1 MTKHFAII
9 GAGIAGIT
17 CARTLVQAGHR
28 VTVFEK
34 SRGVG
39 GRMSTRSTPFGSFDH
54 GTQYFTVRDTR
65 FAQAIET
72 APGVCK
78 PWSANAVR
86 VLDAMGRVVEAA
98 LPHRESHWVA
108 KPGMNALVKAWAQPL
123 QSHIQLG
130 AKVLRISRDAL
141 HKQQWQ
147 LYTEGEDDN
156 GNVTQQVFAGFDG
169 VLMAQPPLQA
179 QELLRSSSLAP
190 ALVKPL
196 NAVQVAPCWTLMI
209 AFPHAAQPITLGPQW
224 NAARSNHHRVAW
236 LARESSK
243 PGRNQ
248 LERWTVQASAA
259 WSQEHLEDAPER
271 VQAKLLKA
279 FSEITGIRATPAHA
293 DVHRWRYAKTLQP
306 LGKTHLWDA
315 KQGLGICGDWCIG
328 HRVEDGF
335 VSGLELS
342 LAVAHSA

>member
-1 MTKHFAII
+1 MTQHFAII

-17 CARTLVQAGHR
+17 CARTLAQAGHQ

-34 SRGVG
+34 SRGPG
-39 GRMSTRSTPFGSFDH
+39 GRMSTRTTPFGGFDH
-54 GTQYFTVRDTR
+54 GAQYFTVRDNR
-65 FAQAIET
+65 FEQALQT
-72 APGVCK
+72 SPGVCK

-98 LPHRESHWVA
+98 LPHREMHWVA
-108 KPGMNALVKAWAQPL
+108 KPGMNALVKAWASPL
-123 QSHIQLG
+123 QD
-130 AKVLRISRDAL
+130 RIHSETRVMRVERDAIN
-141 HKQQWQ
+141 KKQWQ
-147 LYTEGEDDN
+147 LHTDGTD
-156 GNVTQQVFAGFDG
+156 GGQQVFGGFDG
-169 VLMAQPPLQA
+169 VMLAIPPLQA
-179 QELLRSSSLAP
+179 QTLLESSQLAP
-190 ALVKPL
+190 VLFKALGP
-196 NAVQVAPCWTLMI
+196 VQVAPCWTLMV

-259 WSQEHLEDAPER
+259 WSQEHLDDAPER
-271 VQAKLLKA
+271 VQAKLIKA

-293 DVHRWRYAKTLQP
+293 DVHLWRYAKTLRP
-306 LGKTHLWDA
+306 LGQSHLWNA
-315 KQGLGICGDWCIG
+315 SLQLGVCGDWCLG

-342 LAVAHSA
+342 LAVAAAS

>member
-17 CARTLVQAGHR
+17 CARTLLQAGHQ

-54 GTQYFTVRDTR
+54 GTQYFTVRDAR

-123 QSHIQLG
+123 EGQIQLG
-130 AKVLRISRDAL
+130 AKVLRIARDAL
-141 HKQQWQ
+141 NKKHWQ
-147 LYTEGEDDN
+147 LHTEGEDES
-156 GNVTQQVFAGFDG
+156 GNKTNHVFAGFDG
-169 VLMAQPPLQA
+169 VLLAQPPLQA
-179 QELLRSSSLAP
+179 QELLRTSNLAP
-190 ALVKPL
+190 AMVKPL
-196 NAVQVAPCWTLMI
+196 NAVQVAPCWTLMV
-209 AFPHAAQPITLGPQW
+209 AFPNAAQSITLGPQW

-248 LERWTVQASAA
+248 LERWTIQASAA

-293 DVHRWRYAKTLQP
+293 DVHRWRYAKTLHP

-328 HRVEDGF
+328 HRAEDGF